1 MNIAREYEVER
12 VASKDTSRTYLCHC
26 YLDVEKQRLV
36 ATDGHAMAVVP
47 VSGLTES
54 PGDCPKD
61 ESGFVS
67 VDALKAARKGT
78 SKRQD
83 HVVMSANGKHVLQNG
98 TTMPR
103 PVVINGMSFPPYEQV
118 LPEYRKGSPDTIT
131 IGFSPELLVQ
141 LMKAIGQE
149 KMVALTFPVPS
160 RVDQGS
166 RRIDADIGHQE
177 VLDPFVVEGKD
188 GAVGVLMPCRI

>member
-1 MNIAREYEVER
+1 
-12 VASKDTSRTYLCHC
+12 
-26 YLDVEKQRLV
+26 
-36 ATDGHAMAVVP
+36 
-47 VSGLTES
+47 
-54 PGDCPKD
+54 
-61 ESGFVS
+61 
-67 VDALKAARKGT
+67 
-78 SKRQD
+78 
-83 HVVMSANGKHVLQNG
+83 
-98 TTMPR
+98 
-103 PVVINGMSFPPYEQV
+103 MSFPPYEQV